1 MIFMMIK
8 ITKMMIMITNM
19 IIVIMIM
26 MIVMP
31 GDHRCAATGE
41 QGLCRQK
48 GVLQSK
54 HLMVVFIMI
63 MISMINDD
71 YYDNDYCE

>member
-1 MIFMMIK
+1 MFMMFMMIK
-8 ITKMMIMITNM
+8 ITKM
-19 IIVIMIM
+19 IIVTMIM
-26 MIVMP
+26 MIFMP

-63 MISMINDD
+63 MISMINGD

>member
-1 MIFMMIK
+1 MMIK

-26 MIVMP
+26 MIFMP

-48 GVLQSK
+48 RIFQSK
-54 HLMVVFIMI
+54 HLIVVEIIMK
-63 MISMINDD
+63 
-71 YYDNDYCE
+71 

>member
-1 MIFMMIK
+1 MMMRMFMMFI
-8 ITKMMIMITNM
+8 IIITNM
-19 IIVIMIM
+19 IIIIIMIM
-26 MIVMP
+26 MVFMP

-41 QGLCRQK
+41 QGLCGQK

>member
-1 MIFMMIK
+1 MMIK

-19 IIVIMIM
+19 IIIIIMIM
-26 MIVMP
+26 MIFVT
-31 GDHRCAATGE
+31 GDYRRAATGK

-63 MISMINDD
+63 MISMIIS
-71 YYDNDYCE
+71 